1 MRFMNEIIKD
11 IEDLRNNRTGEQHGY
26 FTISGE
32 PTDDDFVVDVLDICR
47 ALAGYEVDY
56 NLADENELPDDKD
69 KYGWE
74 LYNDYA
80 ERYVQYLINMGYI
93 EDWDSAKGDN
103 SYNWGSPVSN
113 AVNLHMFKS
122 LIDNS
127 VYILF
132 KVHRFGDVRCNYT
145 VNCLL
150 HFDDDYEFYEAINP
164 EYKIIEV
171 DGKEYEI
178 RLDFFS
184 EGFEVEDWD
193 YNYIG
198 TIYSYDKEEAINDIR
213 DLVTANV

>member
-1 MRFMNEIIKD
+1 MRIMENIIKD
-11 IEDLRNNRTGEQHGY
+11 IEDLRNNKAGEQHGY
-26 FTISGE
+26 FCIGDK
-32 PTDDDFVVDVLDICR
+32 PTEDDLCIDILDICR
-47 ALAGYEVDY
+47 ALADYEVDY
-56 NLADENELPDDKD
+56 NMTDEDELPDGKD
-69 KYGWE
+69 EYGWE
-74 LYNDYA
+74 QTDYA
-80 ERYVQYLINMGYI
+80 ERYVQYLIDMGYI
-93 EDWDSAKGDN
+93 EDWNDAKGEN

-113 AVNLHMFKS
+113 HINFCTFKS

-127 VYILF
+127 KYMLF

-150 HFDDDYEFYEAINP
+150 HFDNDYEFFEAINP

-184 EGFEVEDWD
+184 EGFEVEDED

-213 DLVTANV
+213 DLVAENV

>member
-11 IEDLRNNRTGEQHGY
+11 IEDLRTNHAGEQHGY
-26 FTISGE
+26 FCIGGK
-32 PTDDDFVVDVLDICR
+32 PTEDDLRIDTLDICR
-47 ALAGYEVDY
+47 ALADYEVDY
-56 NLADENELPDDKD
+56 NMADEDELPDGKD
-69 KYGWE
+69 KYGWGQE
-74 LYNDYA
+74 DYA
-80 ERYVQYLINMGYI
+80 ERYVQYLIDMGYI
-93 EDWDSAKGDN
+93 EDWNDAKGEN

-113 AVNLHMFKS
+113 HINFCTFKS

-127 VYILF
+127 EYMLF

-178 RLDFFS
+178 RLDFLS
-184 EGFEVEDWD
+184 EGFDVKDED

-198 TIYSYDKEEAINDIR
+198 TIYSYDKEEVINDIR
-213 DLVTANV
+213 DLVAEK